1 MRDIL
6 SCKNFSPLPIRLC
19 GRIQIFLFTSKIFC
33 PRCATE
39 TWKKVSVGG
48 HRVSRPPTPPIQGP
62 SVCSAQ
68 QGREIA
74 KHPHRGNAPSMET
87 RPAGECS
94 RSRDDLTLPKSSG
107 SGSELMTQW
116 RPPQRPIE
124 RQIMKLYSRDKS
136 PLDCKTEEELVA
148 LLSQMS
154 NAQIYDW
161 LLAITLLIIRGKIR
175 LN

>member
-1 MRDIL
+1 MQKFFPAPHKALRAYPNFPL
-6 SCKNFSPLPIRLC
+6 YFKNFLPKMCLRDLKKSIRWRQC
-19 GRIQIFLFTSKIFC
+19 
-33 PRCATE
+33 
-39 TWKKVSVGG
+39 VSC
-48 HRVSRPPTPPIQGP
+48 PPTPPILGP

-94 RSRDDLTLPKSSG
+94 RSRDDLTLPKK
-107 SGSELMTQW
+107 LRQRKRAIMTQW

-124 RQIMKLYSRDKS
+124 RKIMKLYSRDKS

>member
-1 MRDIL
+1 MCLRDLKKSIRWRQCV
-6 SCKNFSPLPIRLC
+6 SC
-19 GRIQIFLFTSKIFC
+19 
-33 PRCATE
+33 
-39 TWKKVSVGG
+39 
-48 HRVSRPPTPPIQGP
+48 PPTPPILGP

-124 RQIMKLYSRDKS
+124 RQIMKLYSRDRTALNLSDSVHPSGKNVKIKTNIVVDLSEILADEFWDLKTKKDAIKWIDSIPRKYEKS
-136 PLDCKTEEELVA
+136 
-148 LLSQMS
+148 
-154 NAQIYDW
+154 I
-161 LLAITLLIIRGKIR
+161 LATLAFDYINRIR
-175 LN
+175 